1 MIDPVKLQADIIKII
16 GDSIGQYLLPGLSG
30 TVKQAI
36 AILPDSEYGWQ
47 YPPNGTKATGL
58 EVLIKLPYAEV
69 EPLIGG
75 DRTKT
80 YTYEIHI
87 KQWDDRKTVREALDK
102 LTSELPNIYLIERVA
117 IIPASEKLLTI
128 DQCKFFVTEWAIVS
142 QD

>member
-1 MIDPVKLQADIIKII
+1 MINPLALQTDIIAII
-16 GDSIGQYLLPGLSG
+16 GDSLGQYFLPGLSG

-142 QD
+142 QE